1 MSLYNEIMEQP
12 VRVYEHYWIHNASRL
27 NALQKRFET
36 GISAMYSWL
45 PEELLI
51 MPVGMPTTC
60 LAQ

>member
-12 VRVYEHYWIHNASRL
+12 ERVR
-27 NALQKRFET
+27 ALLDTQRFAVERIAEEIET